1 MPSQLFKQTVPIDI
15 LFNLL
20 SEVCETEHS
29 YFKFNSDAYKRA
41 NMDNKTQQFLER
53 LKPYYHVAKRKY
65 VDRKQSYSN
74 FITILR
80 QLCNSQNVGYTSK
93 ICYNKS
99 KYEIIYYINKQSQLD
114 VSA

>member
-41 NMDNKTQQFLER
+41 NMDNKTQQFLET

>member
-1 MPSQLFKQTVPIDI
+1 MPSQLFKQTVPIEI

-29 YFKFNSDAYKRA
+29 YYKFNSDAYKRA
-41 NMDNKTQQFLER
+41 NMDNKIQPFLET

-65 VDRKQSYSN
+65 VDRKQSY
-74 FITILR
+74 
-80 QLCNSQNVGYTSK
+80 SK

-114 VSA
+114 VTA